1 MITDKSLSSRARYLP
16 LVNPHKTLLQ
26 NWKNATEPQSHR
38 ATEPQRLKRSL
49 RTKQSRFAFR
59 ETERAR
65 RGGLV
70 ICSPLAASD
79 TEEKRVHPASFATC
93 NAARGSQTHSVS
105 SSHSVARPNSKATL
119 QPSWH
124 ERTSPRT
131 LVFLCDSV
139 PLWPVFPVP
148 ILWGIRQYPSP
159 FVSISPSADR
169 PIFAVWAMDHVATRI
184 ASNF

>member
-1 MITDKSLSSRARYLP
+1 MITDKSLSSRGNGP
-16 LVNPHKTLLQ
+16 LVSHYKTLRQ
-26 NWKNATEPQSHR
+26 NWKNATEPQRHR
-38 ATEPQRLKRSL
+38 ATEVEEVSSFQAEQICVSRNRACATG
-49 RTKQSRFAFR
+49 RTCD
-59 ETERAR
+59 
-65 RGGLV
+65 L
-70 ICSPLAASD
+70 LAAS
-79 TEEKRVHPASFATC
+79 RVGHRGKTRAPASFATC
-93 NAARGSQTHSVS
+93 TAARGSQTHSVS
-105 SSHSVARPNSKATL
+105 SSPSVARPNSKATL

-148 ILWGIRQYPSP
+148 ILLGIRQYPSP